1 MSAASQAQPPKPRA
15 WLHTLHMELGQTQ
28 ELLLSWGPGDLPSN
42 PDLNGFG
49 IPGVSYDP
57 SYTVTMTPLYA
68 AAPPTLSPDAAL
80 SLAHELWVMAQLKD
94 GEDRLTAVSRMA
106 RRLLRTD

>member
-1 MSAASQAQPPKPRA
+1 MTQPEPTA
-15 WLHTLHMELGQTQ
+15 WLHTLHMEAGQTQ
-28 ELLLSWGPGDLPSN
+28 DLLLSWGPGDLPSN

-68 AAPPTLSPDAAL
+68 AAPPVPTAYTNLSAS
-80 SLAHELWVMAQLKD
+80 SLAHELWAMAQLGP
-94 GEDRLTAVSRMA
+94 GEGIEDAVARMTA
-106 RRLLRTD
+106 RLLRPQ